1 MLGEAEGDRCSS
13 SAGKLEM
20 VASVARGK
28 RRNMDQMLVGLC
40 ANCT

>member
-1 MLGEAEGDRCSS
+1 MLGEAEGTRCSS
-13 SAGKLEM
+13 SAGKLVN